1 MDETPS
7 NPVDPDLHTSP
18 IDLSAAKGKG
28 GLRKFLLA
36 MLPFVLIGGSIG
48 YMVYKQGPSEIWAS
62 LNEFPKS
69 YLGIALL
76 FLFFDL
82 IADSLRYVTTGAA
95 LKTKIGFIFGFRVV
109 LINLFAA
116 FITPGAGGA
125 APAVSWMMGQ
135 RGYDT
140 SRGLSI
146 AFIKGMIGFYVFV
159 PLAAVLAIYA
169 PDSVI
174 GNELIRGVL
183 ITSCVGLSV
192 ILTIVMCVAIWPKFF
207 AEQVVGRIF
216 GGLGKSLKKA
226 RTKGKLYQIGRFF
239 NWLDRILQE
248 TAQDFGAFLR
258 GPFLWVLGSFVT
270 TILNI
275 GILMTIAFLLA
286 MSRQLAPGVTTFD
299 VAIVS
304 MLMVVLAFTS
314 PTPGGAGIAEL
325 GGEAMFDQVLANTGD
340 AIAVVLIWRTF
351 TCYLPFMMGA
361 FVFSREVQR
370 AAES

>member
-1 MDETPS
+1 MDETPAQ
-7 NPVDPDLHTSP
+7 PVDPALHTSP

-28 GLRKFLLA
+28 GLRKFLLSI
-36 MLPFVLIGGSIG
+36 LPFVLIGGSIG
-48 YMVYKQGPSEIWAS
+48 YMVHKQGPSAIWQS
-62 LNEFPKS
+62 LKEFPKI
-69 YLGIALL
+69 YLVLALGFL
-76 FLFFDL
+76 FLDL

-95 LKTKIGFIFGFRVV
+95 LNTKIGFRFGFRIV

-146 AFIKGMIGFYVFV
+146 AFIKGMLGFYVFV
-159 PLAAVLAIYA
+159 PLAAILAIYA
-169 PDSVI
+169 PSSVI
-174 GNELIRGVL
+174 GNELVRGVL
-183 ITSCVGLSV
+183 ITSCIGLS
-192 ILTIVMCVAIWPKFF
+192 IMLTIVMCVAIWPKFF

-216 GGLGKSLKKA
+216 GGIGSILKKK
-226 RTKGKLYQIGRFF
+226 RKGGKRYKIGRFF
-239 NWLDRILQE
+239 KWLDRILQE
-248 TAQDFGAFLR
+248 TAKDFGAFLR
-258 GPFLWVLGSFVT
+258 GPFWWVLGSFLA

-275 GILMTIAFLLA
+275 GILMTLAFLLA

-299 VAIVS
+299 VVIVS

-325 GGEAMFDQVLANTGD
+325 GGEAMFDQILANAGD

-351 TCYLPFMMGA
+351 TCYIPFMMGA
-361 FVFSREVQR
+361 YVFSREVQR
-370 AAES
+370 AAQ